1 MRRLLPLSL
10 LLALLAATPASADP
24 AIRVHYQADLL
35 RVTLEGSYS
44 GAWFQ
49 VWRSDKLLGA
59 FNPMAL
65 QSTLCT
71 GDCFLTDSEVTPG
84 QTYWYRFDLQLADGS
99 LVSYGP
105 YPVAVPDSPVAVT
118 VWPNP
123 SAGRAR
129 IELSLPGSSRRDAA
143 VEAQARLI
151 DLQGRTVRLLYAGP
165 LSRGTTSVPWD
176 GRAAGGQAL
185 GAGIYF
191 VRLDSPLGSSTTR
204 LIRFR

>member
-1 MRRLLPLSL
+1 MRRLLPMTL
-10 LLALLAATPASADP
+10 LLALLSTTPAAAEP
-24 AIRVHYQADLL
+24 GIRVHYQADLL

-44 GAWFQ
+44 GAYFQ
-49 VWRSDKLLGA
+49 VWRSGDLLGA
-59 FNPMAL
+59 FDPMAL

-84 QTYWYRFDLQLADGS
+84 KTYYYRFDMQLADGN

-105 YPVAVPDSPVAVT
+105 YAVVVPDSPVGVT

-123 SAGRAR
+123 SGGRAR
-129 IELSLPGSSRRDAA
+129 IDLSLPGSGRRDGA
-143 VEAQARLI
+143 VQAQARLI
-151 DLQGRTVRLLYAGP
+151 DLQGRTVRMLYSGR

-176 GRAAGGQAL
+176 GRAEGGRAL